1 MTYDEAVAIAHSAE
15 NVTTSMDELLASYVK
30 FHALVEN
37 TPDWM
42 PNVTDTPEGGVI
54 STFGKGKPHNWQ
66 RGLHGAI
73 GLSTE
78 SAELLDL
85 FKKELYG
92 KHRALSV
99 SHVRE
104 ELGDVMFYVVLIS
117 RAFDIDLKRVIAENV
132 VKLANRYIEKMSS
145 HV

>member
-15 NVTTSMDELLASYVK
+15 NVTTSMDELLVSYMK

-42 PNVTDTPEGGVI
+42 MGQVDGAGDYIAGCPGSKSRD
-54 STFGKGKPHNWQ
+54 WQ

-92 KHRALSV
+92 KQRALSV

-104 ELGDVMFYVVLIS
+104 ELGDVMFYVMLIS
-117 RAFDIDLKRVIAENV
+117 RAFDIDLRRVIAENV